1 MDNHLVKVVQV
12 LERVKAKA
20 KAQVLERVDK
30 EKALQPLG
38 KVERVA
44 LAAVA
49 KAKENPL
56 EAVKDKA
63 RAKVQV
69 LEKEVK
75 VNLADRVKALVAVK
89 VQAKALEKVV
99 ERVKAKAKAQAKAV
113 NRILVILEKVVILDR
128 VVKALAPANVRNV
141 MVVRNRFLKIILLTP
156 WKISP
161 AICHKLNKKK
171 NKNRLVML
179 LGTKPRKITISNLIH
194 GHKNVVT
201 FPI

>member
-1 MDNHLVKVVQV
+1 VKVVLV
-12 LERVKAKA
+12 LVRVKAKA
-20 KAQVLERVDK
+20 KDLVQEKVVK

-44 LAAVA
+44 LVAVA
-49 KAKENPL
+49 KAKVKENPL

-63 RAKVQV
+63 LAKVQV

-75 VNLADRVKALVAVK
+75 VNLADRVMALVAVK
-89 VQAKALEKVV
+89 VQEKALAKVV
-99 ERVKAKAKAQAKAV
+99 VMAKAKAENLATPPQVLTKNLVAEVQVHHPAKAKSV
-113 NRILVILEKVVILDR
+113 E
-128 VVKALAPANVRNV
+128 NV
-141 MVVRNRFLKIILLTP
+141 MALDNSLKIILLTL
-156 WKISP
+156 WKISL
-161 AICHKLNKKK
+161 AICHKLNKTK

>member
-1 MDNHLVKVVQV
+1 MDNHLVKAVQV

-20 KAQVLERVDK
+20 KAQVLEKVDK

-44 LAAVA
+44 LVAVA
-49 KAKENPL
+49 KAKVKENPL

-63 RAKVQV
+63 LAKVQV

-75 VNLADRVKALVAVK
+75 VNLADR
-89 VQAKALEKVV
+89 AKALEV
-99 ERVKAKAKAQAKAV
+99 AKAV
-113 NRILVILEKVVILDR
+113 KVENLVLEKVRAKANPLAKAEKLVEREDNPLK
-128 VVKALAPANVRNV
+128 VKHP
-141 MVVRNRFLKIILLTP
+141 KITLLTL
-156 WKISP
+156 WKISL

>member
-1 MDNHLVKVVQV
+1 MKAVQV

-20 KAQVLERVDK
+20 KAQVLEKVDK

-44 LAAVA
+44 LVAVA
-49 KAKENPL
+49 KAKVKENPL

-63 RAKVQV
+63 LAKVQV

-75 VNLADRVKALVAVK
+75 VNLADRAKALEAVK
-89 VQAKALEKVV
+89 VQAKAKEAVV
-99 ERVKAKAKAQAKAV
+99 ERVKAKALEVAKAV
-113 NRILVILEKVVILDR
+113 KVENLVLEKVRAKANPLAKAEKLVEREDNPLK
-128 VVKALAPANVRNV
+128 VKHP
-141 MVVRNRFLKIILLTP
+141 KITLLTL
-156 WKISP
+156 WKISL